1 MQECMGNVSREMK
14 ILRTKKKHQDKKEN
28 IVTIM
33 KNTTDELISKLDP
46 VEDRISVWG
55 NDNRNFQKKKKMWRI
70 TVRIWEGTVT
80 NMVHI
85 NSNISIITFQI
96 HEKRLSEWIKK
107 RHKYPQSVSN
117 SL

>member
-46 VEDRISVWG
+46 VEDRISG
-55 NDNRNFQKKKKMWRI
+55 EMTIETSKRRKKC
-70 TVRIWEGTVT
+70 GG
-80 NMVHI
+80 
-85 NSNISIITFQI
+85 
-96 HEKRLSEWIKK
+96 
-107 RHKYPQSVSN
+107 
-117 SL
+117 